1 MSELSSYKI
10 EDSELELY
18 KRNLPI
24 DLNLIDSALFIKNKQ
39 WCNSRS
45 IKIKNQKIEI
55 IGGRYV
61 DSEGKTVDLS
71 VPGEF
76 DENVFYS
83 IIYHLLKY
91 KEKNHLEVIPQTIV
105 CTYADLVDSLKL
117 GRSRPDKVRE
127 SLRKLRYTLYQIH
140 EYFLTRENGEL
151 LDEDEAS
158 SVNKTEKI
166 KRISITDGINI
177 LESFTEIKV
186 ENLDVNE
193 LHLDTGLSKENINKF
208 IDNTHK
214 GTKYFLKIKLN
225 DKFYRNLISKV
236 YMLHSIEFLLELQG
250 VERAIYTFSYLNIG
264 REIYK
269 GKNYPIDN
277 KLIINVGITD
287 IAERVPLSIDDK
299 KISSTF
305 SIIINALTFLMTNGY
320 IKSFYPDKKKP
331 IRDSKIS
338 IEFFEEQ
345 SRSNSKYS
353 SYDVKIKKNSISKI
367 NNNKGNDLFNS
378 DIVKDISTPL
388 TTPLIVSPTE
398 KEFNRLI
405 CDIQNKLGVIN
416 SGNMEIIIK
425 LFKDNEDIEVKHND
439 NVIHKSKGLLIVE
452 SIGKWLKEYPNLK
465 KLNGLLSKGLRN
477 QPLPLYIDTYNE
489 IINNL
494 IKEHNIQIN
503 KQLLKLEKE
512 SKKQEEKNE
521 LRLAEEKFN
530 SFLSIWETNFFKEKI
545 EVRDKF
551 INLAR
556 NKIESLAKK
565 NITLKLTL
573 ENLSI
578 VLYANNKFGK
588 DEVSKVFMSGKR
600 INEFLLIV

>member
-61 DSEGKTVDLS
+61 DSEGKTVELS

-91 KEKNHLEVIPQTIV
+91 KEKNKLEVIPQTIV

-151 LDEDEAS
+151 LEEDEAT
-158 SVNKTEKI
+158 SVNRTEKI
-166 KRISITDGINI
+166 KRISVTDGINI

-186 ENLDVNE
+186 ENLDINE
-193 LHLDTGLSKENINKF
+193 LHLDTGLSKANINKL

-287 IAERVPLSIDDK
+287 IAERIPLSIDDK

-305 SIIINALTFLMTNGY
+305 SIIINALTFLMSNGY
-320 IKSFYPDKKKP
+320 IKSFFPDKRKP

-345 SRSNSKYS
+345 SRSNPKFS
-353 SYDVKIKKNSISKI
+353 SYDVKIKKNSVNKI
-367 NNNKGNDLFNS
+367 NEGKGYDLFNS
-378 DIVKDISTPL
+378 SINKEISTNSII
-388 TTPLIVSPTE
+388 TPIEKDFNCLI
-398 KEFNRLI
+398 N
-405 CDIQNKLGVIN
+405 DIQDKLGVIN
-416 SGNMEIIIK
+416 SGNMEAIIK
-425 LFKDNEDIEVKHND
+425 LFKENEDIEVMHND

-477 QPLPLYIDTYNE
+477 QPQPLYIDTYNE

-494 IKEHNIQIN
+494 IKEHNN
-503 KQLLKLEKE
+503 KIASQLRKLENE
-512 SKKQEEKNE
+512 SKTQIEKKE
-521 LRLAEEKFN
+521 LKIAEEKFN
-530 SFLSIWETNFFKEKI
+530 SCLSIWEANFFKEQI
-545 EVRDKF
+545 EVRDKY
-551 INLAR
+551 IKLAR
-556 NKIESLAKK
+556 NKIDNLAMK

-573 ENLSI
+573 EDLSI
-578 VLYANNKFGK
+578 VLYASNKFGK
-588 DEVSKVFMSGKR
+588 DEVSKVFINGKR
-600 INEFLLIV
+600 INDYLLIV